1 MAVFAITDGSV
12 VINSVDLSDHV
23 RSFELNL
30 DSDSQDTT
38 TMGDT
43 WRDEIGGVKSAGLNI
58 EFLND
63 HAASSVDATLWA
75 ALGTVVTFTVKPTS
89 AATSATNPAYS
100 GSVHVNSH
108 TVGGSHG
115 EVTTV
120 QVTFPTAGTVS
131 RATS

>member
-38 TMGDT
+38 TMGSE
-43 WRDEIGGVKSAGLNI
+43 WRKEIGGVKSAGLNI

-63 HAASSVDATLWA
+63 YAAASVDATLF
-75 ALGTVVTFTVKPTS
+75 GSFGDNVTFVVKPTS
-89 AATSATNPAYS
+89 AAVSATNPSYS
-100 GSVHVNSH
+100 GTVHINSH

-120 QVTFPTAGTVS
+120 SVNYPTVDTVT